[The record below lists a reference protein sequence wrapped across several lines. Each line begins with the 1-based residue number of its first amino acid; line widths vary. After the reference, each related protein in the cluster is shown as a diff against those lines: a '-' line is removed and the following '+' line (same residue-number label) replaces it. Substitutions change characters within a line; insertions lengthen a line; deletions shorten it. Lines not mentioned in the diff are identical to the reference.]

1 MSKATFIEANAGTGK
16 TTSLTNFIIEK
27 ISAKLPLER
36 VCALTFTEKAANEM
50 VDRLRTRISELV
62 DRGVMEPV
70 VLDQLNQAFIGT
82 IHGFCTQVLKRYG
95 ERIHLPPLFEVD
107 PTSKIFDTLF
117 ETRWD
122 RFLSGILKSGPPP
135 YDRLI
140 QALGIGHL
148 RELAEELSDRRYAFR
163 PAEPPDLSALISN
176 LMDPDKW
183 DVDFQKGWGKVVHN
197 ALLQFEDNRD
207 VLSLLT
213 STVHSLD
220 TDWKNAIKDV
230 LLCRNEEI
238 YTALDAL
245 RRDFVNPLLKEYRG
259 LGYLRFD
266 DLLLDTRDLLKNHF
280 DIRRSL
286 KNRFDLVLVDEM
298 QDTDPVQYEIF
309 LYLSETK
316 KEERDFGLQ
325 EIVAGKERLNLQD
338 DKLFVVG
345 DPKQSIYGF
354 RKADIHAYQMIK
366 NILKEEGVQVEPL
379 TENYR
384 SCKAVVDFTNAMA
397 KKLFPSEE
405 LEDSVTMRAE
415 YCAGKKIDDCIH
427 LTSIECDAADV
438 QHLRV
443 IAEANWLA
451 AKIQTMV
458 VGGDVRPPSSVGA
471 GLRPARGPADDPVSY
486 ADIGILLR
494 RLTHAHI
501 YVDALCARNIP
512 VVIEGEK
519 HFYLSQEVIDFIN
532 LLKWIIDEMDS
543 IALAG
548 LLRSPL
554 FGLNDFELAI
564 FFKHYRNTWDVS
576 VSLESTLSES
586 PDSRKQS
593 LLGFLQ
599 IIFEIRKNLK
609 TLTPAQLVDQVL
621 TGLPVLTVASLG
633 YGTYRNEIAPLN
645 ILKIHKQALDADSDS
660 AVTAYA
666 FVRMLEGY
674 SREGLEYGQEA
685 VADEGVDAVRIMSIH
700 RAKGLDFPILFL
712 PLTDHGFGMWR
723 NSDVLHDW
731 KSDTVGLKVQGF
743 TEANYLRLKY
753 LHPDQEEDGDGVLSK
768 LEEEER
774 RVLYVAT
781 TRAKKAIHVSFVPI
795 GGKDKNTGSDIF
807 EFLKNVIPG
816 LPVENEKIEEWS
828 LPSVTLPVPK
838 PGKLQPVLEAWE
850 AINKARQFFSY
861 PQLVAITTEAKR
873 EMDKEDFHFE
883 AQDAGSHALL
893 VGLMCHAVLERVDF
907 NDPSNYLHLLDLE
920 KGKHFD
926 RHPEDHI
933 GKAAENSASIL
944 KKFFQSNASKWLA
957 SAEIIGREVPVA
969 VFSDKQERIL
979 VGTLD
984 LLVLQGGK
992 YFLIDHKTNLALSPI
1007 ELEVYRNQMNL
1018 YSAALE
1024 TVLGAK
1030 PTAKLCM
1037 IRTGEMVDVAVPSA
1051 PYIKG
1056 QQQLLD
1062 F

>member
-1 MSKATFIEANAGTGK
+1 MKEFIC
-16 TTSLTNFIIEK
+16 
-27 ISAKLPLER
+27 R
-36 VCALTFTEKAANEM
+36 
-50 VDRLRTRISELV
+50 
-62 DRGVMEPV
+62 
-70 VLDQLNQAFIGT
+70 
-82 IHGFCTQVLKRYG
+82 
-95 ERIHLPPLFEVD
+95 PLFEVD

-148 RELAEELSDRRYAFR
+148 RELAEKLSDRRYAFR

-176 LMDPDKW
+176 LLDPDKW
-183 DVDFQKGWGKVVHN
+183 DVDFQKGWGKIVHN

-309 LYLSETK
+309 LYLCETK
-316 KEERDFGLQ
+316 KEEGDFGLQ

-366 NILKEEGVQVEPL
+366 NILKQEGVQVEPL

-397 KKLFPSEE
+397 QKLFPYEE
-405 LEDSVTMRAE
+405 LEDSVTMRKD
-415 YCAGKKIDDCIH
+415 YCPDKKIQDCIH

-451 AKIQTMV
+451 EKIQTMV
-458 VGGDVRPPSSVGA
+458 VGATPQNGGGDVGADSMVGA
-471 GLRPARGPADDPVSY
+471 TRRVARRPADDHAFYS
-486 ADIGILLR
+486 DIGILLR

-519 HFYLSQEVIDFIN
+519 YFYLSQEVIDFIN

-564 FFKHYRNTWDVS
+564 FFKHYRNTFDVP
-576 VSLESTLSES
+576 VSLESTLTES
-586 PDSRKQS
+586 PASRKQS

-633 YGTYRNEIAPLN
+633 YGTYRNELAPLN
-645 ILKIHKQALDADSDS
+645 ILKIHKQALDADSDP

-712 PLTDHGFGMWR
+712 PLTDHGFAMWR

-731 KSDTVGLKVQGF
+731 KSNTVGLKVQGF

-753 LHPDQEEDGDGVLSK
+753 LHPDQEDHGDGVLAK

-774 RVLYVAT
+774 RVLYVAA

-795 GGKDKNTGSDIF
+795 AGKDKNTGSCHLSIF
-807 EFLKNVIPG
+807 EKCDSRTSRRERKNRRMV
-816 LPVENEKIEEWS
+816 
-828 LPSVTLPVPK
+828 PS
-838 PGKLQPVLEAWE
+838 Q
-850 AINKARQFFSY
+850 
-861 PQLVAITTEAKR
+861 
-873 EMDKEDFHFE
+873 
-883 AQDAGSHALL
+883 
-893 VGLMCHAVLERVDF
+893 CHAPF
-907 NDPSNYLHLLDLE
+907 
-920 KGKHFD
+920 
-926 RHPEDHI
+926 
-933 GKAAENSASIL
+933 AE
-944 KKFFQSNASKWLA
+944 
-957 SAEIIGREVPVA
+957 
-969 VFSDKQERIL
+969 
-979 VGTLD
+979 
-984 LLVLQGGK
+984 
-992 YFLIDHKTNLALSPI
+992 
-1007 ELEVYRNQMNL
+1007 
-1018 YSAALE
+1018 
-1024 TVLGAK
+1024 
-1030 PTAKLCM
+1030 
-1037 IRTGEMVDVAVPSA
+1037 TGEAAAGPRSMGNNRKSTAIRFVPSTGRDHNRSEA
-1051 PYIKG
+1051 RNG
-1056 QQQLLD
+1056 
-1062 F
+1062 